1 MLRHLIMKYT
11 LKRKLKTTLKAV
23 LYIAVALTLVGS
35 VQAYQPLSTA
45 AYTQGDLLVG
55 FTSANGTG
63 LELIADL
70 GQASAVLTNNAQW
83 DLKPYL
89 PANLTNMA
97 NVYWGVIGV
106 GATASQVY
114 QTTPAGNGA
123 PNPINNIGTYNNVK
137 TATAAVGS
145 DLNGTTGYGQT
156 TASTPDNGSWNGA
169 CVDGSAPS
177 SWAASSGGLPICDVT
192 GSPFTSPLS
201 EDFYSSRIA
210 PGAQT
215 QLGTFTLS
223 KVSTNI
229 LLTFNTLGGGG
240 SSTNAYLTSLVLS
253 PALTFTPTFA
263 SNVVSYAATEAYAA
277 TPTITVVNGDTTAT
291 NRLIYNNTTNV
302 LTSGVAS
309 SGLAL
314 TLGVTNVAQVQV
326 TAQDGVTIKTYQ
338 VNIVQQPS
346 QTRPV
351 LTNSVSGGTNLV
363 LAWAADHLGYS
374 LLMQTNNL
382 NKGVSSNTND
392 WMKLVGSTAI
402 TTTNIPINKATNN
415 AYYRLVY
422 P

>member
-1 MLRHLIMKYT
+1 MLCLLIMKYT
-11 LKRKLKTTLKAV
+11 LTRKLKTTLQTVFYVSFA
-23 LYIAVALTLVGS
+23 TMLVGS
-35 VQAYQPLSTA
+35 AQAYQPLGGSSGYA
-45 AYTQGDLLVG
+45 QGDLLVG
-55 FTSANGTG
+55 FTTTSG

-70 GQASAVLTNNAQW
+70 GPATNVLVNNTQW

-89 PANLTNMA
+89 PANLTNMV

-106 GATASQVY
+106 GSTPSRVY

-123 PNPINNIGTYNNVK
+123 PNPINNIGTYNSVVA
-137 TATAAVGS
+137 ATAAVGT

-156 TASTPDNGSWNGA
+156 SAATADNGSWNGA

-177 SWAASSGGLPICDVT
+177 SWATSSGGLPICDVT
-192 GSPFTSPLS
+192 GSPFTSQI

-326 TAQDGVTIKTYQ
+326 TAQDGVTLKTYQ

-363 LAWAADHLGYS
+363 LTWAADHLGYS